1 MKKPIIFSVLFFII
15 TAISSFGQGV
25 WIEERIHRWNGQK
38 YGTVEDVN
46 GKTFEIGKTSE
57 QDITI
62 TNALGT
68 NFGGA
73 NFSGMDLRLAQFMEA
88 YNHNRRAS
96 SPVNFSNANLRNA
109 NFLNCQM
116 SGSNFRNADLYEST
130 LKEGILNNCNF
141 EGANLKKS
149 YSYDAGLYDSNFKNA
164 DLSNAYFGGSSFAR
178 SNLREAN
185 LSNTDLNG
193 ARFNSAD
200 LREANLSG
208 VKLKWGRLTEADLRG
223 ANLTGAD
230 LSYSNLWGA
239 DLTGADLTNVKLT
252 GANLD
257 NVKGYVSEKDRRVA
271 ELEAQLAEANAER
284 DAAISERDV
293 AISEKNAAISER
305 DVAISEITE
314 VEVARDAVLAD
325 VKLAYD
331 EVVGRKGAAEE
342 DLVQVTPIFMAN
354 TFDLLWT
361 NSEDNKD
368 TISMVM
374 EFPEETVTN
383 PPSIQFEPVKG
394 SVLTINYK
402 GSITTANEP
411 DIIFRSFEEVDF
423 SQDLI
428 NQLSDFNLFSVSIPD
443 EGSFDGIAPFTVA
456 GPNGSRFE
464 LTSMKM
470 KMNVNDESKYSFLE
484 LEPLTKLYYS
494 LSDTIDEAISE
505 RDVAIAQ
512 RDARPTQ
519 EAYDLVVA
527 ERDSKIESINQLQV
541 TVEANNSKI
550 AELEKRPTAEQLSTA
565 IAERDAR
572 PTQEAYDAV
581 VGERD
586 ARPTADELQDA
597 RNGSVVIDSS
607 NGEATISFNIEESE
621 DLKNWQATGEKI
633 TKTIQLKDGKK
644 FYRFALDK
652 SAQREIHD
660 PGHLDPPDDPPL
672 EF

>member
-15 TAISSFGQGV
+15 SSISSFGQGV
-25 WIEERIHRWNGQK
+25 WIEERLHRWNGQK

-46 GKTFEIGKTSE
+46 GKTFEIGKTSKR
-57 QDITI
+57 DITI
-62 TNALGT
+62 TNALNT

-88 YNHNRRAS
+88 YNHWGGAS
-96 SPVNFSNANLRNA
+96 RPINFSNANLRNA

-130 LKEGILNNCNF
+130 LKDGILNNCNF

-164 DLSNAYFGGSSFAR
+164 DLSNAYFGGSSFNR

-193 ARFNSAD
+193 AMFNSAD

-271 ELEAQLAEANAER
+271 ELEAQLAEAIAER
-284 DAAISERDV
+284 DA

-342 DLVQVTPIFMAN
+342 DLVEVTPISMAN

-374 EFPEETVTN
+374 EFPEDTVTN
-383 PPSIQFEPVKG
+383 PPSIAFEPIKG

-402 GSITTANEP
+402 GSITTVNEP

-428 NQLSDFNLFSVSIPD
+428 DQLSDFNLFSVSIPD
-443 EGSFDGIAPFTVA
+443 EGLFNGMAPFTVV
-456 GPNGSRFE
+456 GPNGSRYE

-484 LEPLTKLYYS
+484 LEPLTKLYSS
-494 LSDTIDEAISE
+494 LTDTIDEAISE
-505 RDVAIAQ
+505 RDVAIDQ

-527 ERDSKIESINQLQV
+527 ERDSKIENINELQSIV
-541 TVEANNSKI
+541 TAKNAII

-572 PTQEAYDAV
+572 PTKEAYDVV

-597 RNGSVVIDSS
+597 RNGSVVINSS
-607 NGEATISFNIEESE
+607 NGEVIISFNIEESE
-621 DLKNWQATGEKI
+621 DLKTWQATGEKI

-652 SAQREIHD
+652 
-660 PGHLDPPDDPPL
+660 
-672 EF
+672 